1 MAFQLVVTGTPGEE
15 TVSAGAATGLLGIYM
30 YNGGYFMV
38 RESIAADTPEETL
51 KFYMQVGGLG
61 RPLHAPST
69 FISISRYSRRT
80 RRYFTTLESAE
91 LVTPTFP
98 QWQRPGNRFKVA
110 PQSDPNFLNQTLNY
124 RRDFYTF
131 CPGVFRSAS
140 TAVITPPDE
149 DVQISTDLQFVT
161 VSLRFTAPPGAG

>member
-1 MAFQLVVTGTPGEE
+1 MYYSAKTFERSSDVREHRILEIILPVVDVCSDVT
-15 TVSAGAATGLLGIYM
+15 ATGLLGIYM
-30 YNGGYFMV
+30 YNGGYFML

-98 QWQRPGNRFKVA
+98 QWQRPGNRFKVT
-110 PQSDPNFLNQTLNY
+110 S
-124 RRDFYTF
+124 R
-131 CPGVFRSAS
+131 
-140 TAVITPPDE
+140 
-149 DVQISTDLQFVT
+149 
-161 VSLRFTAPPGAG
+161 